1 MPRAAR
7 FALSHARLAIADIPA
22 GAVVVHATNG
32 LGAWGSGVAAALA
45 AAFPGAHRVYADF
58 CAAAKAR
65 PDDRWPARDAVAG
78 RCLLIPPQP
87 ADARR
92 GSPAVT
98 IACVFTSFGYG
109 RPDARTGKPGR
120 DGVGVI
126 LDQTSQALADLRLQ
140 LDDAAAAAAAGT
152 GEPLVVYSPRFNS
165 GAFKVPWERTA
176 SLIVDKFDGWD
187 GSWIVF
193 DPPS

>member
-1 MPRAAR
+1 MPRPAK
-7 FALSHARLAIADIPA
+7 FALSHARLALADLPN

-32 LGAWGSGVAAALA
+32 LGTWGSGVAAALA
-45 AAFPGAHRVYADF
+45 ACFPAAQRVYADF
-58 CAAAKAR
+58 CNAAKAR

-87 ADARR
+87 ADADA

-98 IACVFTSFGYG
+98 IACLFTSLGYG
-109 RPDARTGKPGR
+109 RPNPKTGKPGR
-120 DGVGVI
+120 DGLGVI
-126 LDQTSQALADLRLQ
+126 LDQTAQALAELRLQ
-140 LDDAAAAAAAGT
+140 LDAAAARGGDVAASPT
-152 GEPLVVYSPRFNS
+152 VYSPRFNS

-176 SLIVDKFDGWD
+176 SLIVDMFDGWD
-187 GSWIVF
+187 GSWVVF

>member
-1 MPRAAR
+1 MSRPAR
-7 FALSHARLAIADIPA
+7 FALSHAHLAIADIPA
-22 GAVVVHATNG
+22 GAVVVHAANG
-32 LGAWGSGVAAALA
+32 LGAWGSGVAAALRASFPA
-45 AAFPGAHRVYADF
+45 AYRVYADF
-58 CAAAKAR
+58 CAAAKVH

-87 ADARR
+87 GDVRR
-92 GSPAVT
+92 GGPAVT

-109 RPDARTGKPGR
+109 RPDAGTGKPGR
-120 DGVGVI
+120 DPAGVI

-140 LDDAAAAAAAGT
+140 LDEAAGT
-152 GEPLVVYSPRFNS
+152 GEPVAVYSPRFNS

-176 SLIVDKFDGWD
+176 SLIVDRFDGWD
-187 GSWIVF
+187 GSWVVF